1 MKSVKIFVDGASLG
15 NPGASGAGV
24 HIEDTAGNTIQDV
37 SIPLGE
43 KTNNE
48 AEYLA
53 LIHGLKLA
61 GQLEADSIEVLSDS
75 KLMVN
80 QINGAYRVKAA
91 NLKNLHREAKELL
104 SGFTSY
110 RIKQIPRDKNRV
122 ADRLA
127 SAAMKQK
134 KAFTKRMEV
143 GLSFD
148 DILLV
153 PGYSDVLPSQVD
165 VSVDLTEKIHLNIPL
180 ISAAMDTVTEADMA
194 IAMARA
200 GGIGVIHR
208 NMSISEQAAQVK
220 KTKRAEST
228 FIRNPITLP
237 PDLPI
242 SAAYEIMRENDISGV
257 LITRGPKLIGILT
270 SRDIRFETDTS
281 RRIEEVMTRKLVV
294 AHEGVSEAEARDI
307 MQKHKIE
314 KLPIV
319 DKNGNVV
326 GLITFKDMIRKRT
339 HPSSATDAQ
348 GHLLVAAAIG
358 VGKKREERSYALVE
372 AGVDM
377 LVIDSAHGHSKN
389 VIDATR
395 EFKRNFPDVVI
406 ASGNVATGE
415 AVSALIDAGADIIKV
430 GIGPGSI
437 CTTRVV
443 TGVGYPQ
450 ASAVF
455 DCAKVAKKHNIPIIA
470 DGGTRYSGDI
480 TKALGLGADSVMI
493 GNLLAGTEEAPG
505 ETVLYEGRRFKVYR
519 GMGSLEAMKKGAR
532 DRYHQEEVENFSKLV
547 PEGVEGRVPYKGP
560 VADSLYQL
568 VGGLKAGMGMVGAR
582 NIDELHKKAHFIR
595 VTLSGLRESHPHN
608 LQLTKEPPNYRI
620 SDY

>member
-110 RIKQIPRDKNRV
+110 CIKQIPRDKNRV

-281 RRIEEVMTRKLVV
+281 RRICLLYT
-294 AHEGVSEAEARDI
+294 SPSPRDLSTSR
-307 MQKHKIE
+307 M
-314 KLPIV
+314 
-319 DKNGNVV
+319 
-326 GLITFKDMIRKRT
+326 
-339 HPSSATDAQ
+339 PSSA
-348 GHLLVAAAIG
+348 
-358 VGKKREERSYALVE
+358 
-372 AGVDM
+372 
-377 LVIDSAHGHSKN
+377 
-389 VIDATR
+389 
-395 EFKRNFPDVVI
+395 
-406 ASGNVATGE
+406 
-415 AVSALIDAGADIIKV
+415 
-430 GIGPGSI
+430 
-437 CTTRVV
+437 
-443 TGVGYPQ
+443 
-450 ASAVF
+450 
-455 DCAKVAKKHNIPIIA
+455 
-470 DGGTRYSGDI
+470 
-480 TKALGLGADSVMI
+480 
-493 GNLLAGTEEAPG
+493 
-505 ETVLYEGRRFKVYR
+505 
-519 GMGSLEAMKKGAR
+519 
-532 DRYHQEEVENFSKLV
+532 
-547 PEGVEGRVPYKGP
+547 
-560 VADSLYQL
+560 
-568 VGGLKAGMGMVGAR
+568 
-582 NIDELHKKAHFIR
+582 
-595 VTLSGLRESHPHN
+595 
-608 LQLTKEPPNYRI
+608 
-620 SDY
+620 